1 MSSSSGP
8 HFKTHFFI
16 QIKFHIVM
24 HSVHENISILS
35 VDNNTEINEKEIVFL
50 PFGKQSK
57 AILLVG

>member
-1 MSSSSGP
+1 
-8 HFKTHFFI
+8 
-16 QIKFHIVM
+16 M

-50 PFGKQSK
+50 PFGKRSK